1 MKLMRTHYRTYW
13 VTNRNMIASNTL
25 LAEFLKTKLAARPRE
40 YTLVKDCVTLT
51 PNMLNETKNKMTRA
65 MKSRI

>member
-1 MKLMRTHYRTYW
+1 
-13 VTNRNMIASNTL
+13 MIASKTL
-25 LAEFLKTKLAARPRE
+25 LAEVLNTKLAARPRE

-65 MKSRI
+65 KSNKI